1 MTIQER
7 PLECVAF
14 MLIRHDRVLL
24 ERRSPAKRLA
34 PNALAIPG
42 GHMEPGEGC
51 EEAVRR
57 ELDEEL
63 GVTPDAIT
71 YVCTLLHRAE
81 EFRKLHYFAI
91 HEWQGD
97 PSPREADALEWVRI
111 QDVSTFDLDVD
122 CIAASEYVRVYRP

>member
-1 MTIQER
+1 MNIQER

-14 MLIRHDRVLL
+14 MLIRGDRVLL
-24 ERRSPAKRLA
+24 ERRSPMKRLA

-42 GHMEPGEGC
+42 GHMEPGEDR

-57 ELDEEL
+57 ELGEEL
-63 GVTPDAIT
+63 GVTPDSIS

-81 EFRKLHYFAI
+81 EFRKLHYFAV
-91 HEWQGD
+91 HEWQGE
-97 PSPREADALEWVRI
+97 PSPHEADALEWVPI

-122 CIAASEYVRVYRP
+122 RVAASEYVRVYRP